1 MAIINCPVVAG
12 DFTYQKVSK
21 ATWAEARNA
30 TSADSKD

>member
-12 DFTYQKVSK
+12 DFTYLKVSK
-21 ATWAEARNA
+21 ATCDDARNA